1 MTNADKEMGRSHPK
15 QTNRQFNVELLSN
28 KVFRLV
34 IGTLYNNLK
43 QKISIQRSGYSPA
56 LDGRASSLR

>member
-15 QTNRQFNVELLSN
+15 QTNRQFNVEILNLEVFKPVMGTPNNNIKQSSN
-28 KVFRLV
+28 P
-34 IGTLYNNLK
+34 
-43 QKISIQRSGYSPA
+43 QRTYHSPA